1 MDLSF
6 SFAQAVA
13 LVACAAALVVAGR
26 GLPVRLTAPFIVVA
40 VASFGWWTGSV
51 TAAAVAAATL
61 CLSNLVGIV
70 GRQLHEAQQAAA
82 PSAVPSGGS
91 VHDAPMPAVVTD
103 RPWPNPHGL
112 TRREI
117 EVLTL
122 VAEGRTNDE
131 IAASL
136 HVSMATVK
144 SHVNRIF
151 TKARVETRAQAVAY
165 AYETSLVA
173 PPTTG

>member
-1 MDLSF
+1 VDLSF

-13 LVACAAALVVAGR
+13 LVACAAILVVAGR
-26 GLPVRLTAPFIVVA
+26 GLPARTTGPAVVVGMA
-40 VASFGWWTGSV
+40 AFGWWTGSV
-51 TAAAVAAATL
+51 AASAVVAAVL
-61 CLSNLVGIV
+61 CLANLVGIV
-70 GRQLHEAQQAAA
+70 GRQLHEVQHMADTSAPASNESPTAASTT
-82 PSAVPSGGS
+82 P
-91 VHDAPMPAVVTD
+91 H
-103 RPWPNPHGL
+103 RPWSNPHRL
-112 TRREI
+112 TPREV

-151 TKARVETRAQAVAY
+151 AKAQVETRAQAVAY